1 VTENSD
7 ASSKNL
13 KSESNKLITTP
24 SKRRKISN
32 WVERKYDAIDVGLYY

>member
-13 KSESNKLITTP
+13 KSESKKNKLRHTP
-24 SKRRKISN
+24 SKKSPS
-32 WVERKYDAIDVGLYY
+32 ESKEFDAIDVGL